1 MKAELLEAVPGVL
14 VLGPAHFAEGPASMG
29 ASVVA
34 LEWRPPGRG
43 DADLAR
49 LLAALADDREGLGAA
64 VAAANR
70 LAFERLTGADPVLVD
85 VLPAREALRDIGPAT
100 ILHAGPPVAWE
111 RMCGPMRGA
120 VIGALRY
127 EGLAR
132 TAAEAEALIGGGGVE
147 LAPCHTRDAVGP
159 MAGVISPSMPLLVV
173 ENAAGGTRA
182 CANLNE
188 GLGRVLRFGAYDD
201 AVLERLRWMER
212 ALAPALRAAVRRM
225 GSVSLKGLIARAL
238 HMGDEVHNRNAAAS
252 GLLFRALAP
261 QLAALDLPAAELAPL
276 LEFLAQHEHFFLNF
290 SMAACKSALLA
301 ASDIPHSTL
310 VTAMARNGVETG
322 IQVSGLGRRWFTAP
336 APIPQGLYF
345 PGYGE
350 ADANPDLGDSAIT
363 ETAGLGAFAMGAA
376 PAIVRFVGGTPA
388 AALQATEAMYALTLG
403 EHPAYTLPA
412 LDFRGTPAGIDVRRV
427 VELGV
432 APLINTGIA
441 HREPGFGNIG
451 AGVVAAPLACFEGAL
466 RAMAA
471 WLPEGAWR

>member
-1 MKAELLEAVPGVL
+1 MTSLLTTTPGVI
-14 VLGPAHFAEGPASMG
+14 VLGPGHFADGPASAG
-29 ASVVA
+29 APA
-34 LEWRPPGRG
+34 LALDWRPPARG
-43 DADLAR
+43 DAALAR
-49 LLAALADDREGLGAA
+49 LLAALADDHEGLGAT

-70 LAFERLTGADPVLVD
+70 QALGRLTGADPVLVD
-85 VLPAREALRDIGPAT
+85 VLPAREALRDMGPT
-100 ILHAGPPVAWE
+100 TVLHAGPPLAWE
-111 RMCGPMRGA
+111 QMCGPMRGG

-127 EGLAR
+127 EGLA
-132 TAAEAEALIGGGGVE
+132 ASAEQAEAMLAAGAVE

-159 MAGVISPSMPLLVV
+159 MAGIISPSMPVLVV
-173 ENAAGGTRA
+173 ENVAAGTRA
-182 CANLNE
+182 YSNLNE

-201 AVLERLRWMER
+201 EVSARLRWMGR
-212 ALAPALRAAVRRM
+212 TLAPALGAAVRRM
-225 GSVSLKGLIARAL
+225 GGLSLKGLVARAL

-252 GLLFRALAP
+252 GLLFKALAP
-261 QLAALDLPAAELAPL
+261 QLAALALPSAELVAV
-276 LEFLAQHEHFFLNF
+276 LEFLAGHEHFFLNF

-301 ASDIPHSTL
+301 AEDVPRSTL

-336 APIPQGLYF
+336 APLPQGLYF

-388 AALQATEAMYALTLG
+388 AAVRATEEMYTLALG
-403 EHPAYTLPA
+403 EHPAFTLPA
-412 LDFRGTPAGIDVRRV
+412 LDFRGTPVGIDVRRV
-427 VELGV
+427 VERGT
-432 APLINTGIA
+432 APIINTGIA

-466 RAMAA
+466 RAMEA